1 MHSAPAVCLLTLR
14 LSLISLFSLAL
25 AHSQERISELETQAM
40 ADKAWQLR
48 GESDAARRPL
58 NSALEVDLDFDT
70 TGMCAWGWGRREGNG
85 SGGEWEW
92 GGVRRREAPYQQR
105 AVDLDTTGMSGGG
118 GRR

>member
-70 TGMCAWGWGRREGNG
+70 TGMCVGLGKEGGEGR
-85 SGGEWEW
+85 GGEWEW
-92 GGVRRREAPYQQR
+92 GGVGRREAPYQQR